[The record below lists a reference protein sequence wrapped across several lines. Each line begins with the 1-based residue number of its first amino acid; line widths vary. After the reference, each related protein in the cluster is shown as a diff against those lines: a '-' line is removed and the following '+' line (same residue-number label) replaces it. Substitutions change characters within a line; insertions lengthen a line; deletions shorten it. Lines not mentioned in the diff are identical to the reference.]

1 MNNPLITMFNDYSK
15 FLMIAFTLLFSCVGC
30 STLKKDGVDAHF
42 EIITS
47 NFINPDHNNES
58 RPLNVTLY
66 YLSETEE
73 FLKADYFDLFHT
85 EDDPLAGSLL
95 QKSNVLVLPN
105 ARKLYHEEVPENV
118 RAIGVI
124 YQFRKLEESQ
134 WRAVI
139 ETPEK
144 CFFGYICR
152 SILHSSNLFISIDE
166 LNTKIKLVD

>member
-1 MNNPLITMFNDYSK
+1 M
-15 FLMIAFTLLFSCVGC
+15 
-30 STLKKDGVDAHF
+30 
-42 EIITS
+42 
-47 NFINPDHNNES
+47 
-58 RPLNVTLY
+58 
-66 YLSETEE
+66 
-73 FLKADYFDLFHT
+73 FHT

>member
-1 MNNPLITMFNDYSK
+1 MINPHLTTTTYYLK
-15 FLMIAFTLLFSCVGC
+15 LMSVALVLLLSCAGC

-47 NFINPDHNNES
+47 DFINPDHNNES
-58 RPLNVTLY
+58 RPLNITLY
-66 YLSETEE
+66 YLSDTEQ

-85 EDDPLAGSLL
+85 EVDPLAGSLL
-95 QKSNVLVLPN
+95 QKSNILVLPN
-105 ARKLYHEEVPENV
+105 NRKLYHEEVPENV

-144 CFFGYICR
+144 CYFGYICR
-152 SILHSSNLFISIDE
+152 SILHSSNLFISVDE